1 MRSLRGKSKYFLR
14 SLGSLVRLWALD
26 PSYKGWDQTLLMCVM
41 GIKSGWLEYV
51 STVRVKRELETEM
64 EEDILDS

>member
-1 MRSLRGKSKYFLR
+1 MRSLRKVKDTS
-14 SLGSLVRLWALD
+14 SEVLGVWLGCGLSTPAKAGIRHAD
-26 PSYKGWDQTLLMCVM
+26 RVM

-51 STVRVKRELETEM
+51 STLRVKRELETEM

>member
-1 MRSLRGKSKYFLR
+1 MGSRPQLQR
-14 SLGSLVRLWALD
+14 LGSD
-26 PSYKGWDQTLLMCVM
+26 MLMRVM

-51 STVRVKRELETEM
+51 STLRVKRELETEM